1 MMMRNME
8 ALALE
13 KEELK
18 DLLEDILTRLQEIK
32 EELASEFEDLED
44 MIRER

>member
-1 MMMRNME
+1 MRRNVE

-13 KEELK
+13 KEELT

-32 EELASEFEDLED
+32 EELTSEFEDLED